1 MSEAANKIEAV
12 IAEKVN
18 EVAKDPNVPG
28 LTNQAAPQVANAMN
42 DKLGPWILNMTNNE
56 PWYQSRIIW
65 GLLIGGISTIA
76 RPIAGEIFS
85 AEQASM
91 WAESA
96 ATAGQLAGIGF
107 ALYARLTAQKGIPSA

>member
-1 MSEAANKIEAV
+1 MSEAQNKIEAV

-18 EVAKDPNVPG
+18 EVAKDPGVPG
-28 LTNQAAPQVANAMN
+28 LTTQAAPPVANALN

-56 PWYQSRIIW
+56 PWYQSKIIW

-76 RPIAGEIFS
+76 RPIAGEIFT
-85 AEQASM
+85 AEQASQ

-96 ATAGQLAGIGF
+96 ATVGQLAGIGF
-107 ALYARLTAQKGIPSA
+107 ALYARLSASRKIPSA